1 MENEELHKEFLDA
14 LEIANS
20 TKFLLPVDVKLKFYA
35 YYKQATE
42 MTNLYRPSDAIQM
55 RNSFKMNAIFQVK
68 HLSKDEAKRKYIQ
81 LVEQYI
87 KSK

>member
-1 MENEELHKEFLDA
+1 MENEELHKKFLEA
-14 LEIANS
+14 LHIANS
-20 TKFLLPVDVKLKFYA
+20 TRIVLPVDVKLKFYA

-68 HLSKDEAKRKYIQ
+68 HLSKDEAKQKYIQ
-81 LVEQYI
+81 LVEKYL
-87 KSK
+87 KGK